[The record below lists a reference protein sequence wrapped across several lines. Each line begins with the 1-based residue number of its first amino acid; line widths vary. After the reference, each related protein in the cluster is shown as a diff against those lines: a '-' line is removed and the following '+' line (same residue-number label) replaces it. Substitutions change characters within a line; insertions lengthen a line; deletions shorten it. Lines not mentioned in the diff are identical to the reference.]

1 MLDLSNPY
9 IIAIII
15 AFVATAIFHF
25 DQKQKKVEVQSISY
39 VKVFSLVLVAIVGFN
54 YFTGTKSNVLETI
67 TESVSKVEPIVTS
80 SVTSSVSNGFPF
92 ANLKIKEGPP
102 DF

>member
-9 IIAIII
+9 IIAVII

-25 DQKQKKVEVQSISY
+25 DQKQKKVEVEPISY
-39 VKVFSLVLVAIVGFN
+39 VKVFSLVLIAIVGFN
-54 YFTGTKSNVLETI
+54 YLTSSTTFVLDTV
-67 TESVSKVEPIVTS
+67 TESASKVDTAVTS
-80 SVTSSVSNGFPF
+80 VVNNGFPF

>member
-9 IIAIII
+9 IIAVII

-25 DQKQKKVEVQSISY
+25 DQKQKKVEVETVSY
-39 VKVFSLVLVAIVGFN
+39 VKVFSLVLLAIIGFN
-54 YFTGTKSNVLETI
+54 YFTSSQTVILDTVKTV
-67 TESVSKVEPIVTS
+67 TESVSKSDTVVNNT
-80 SVTSSVSNGFPF
+80 FPF

>member
-9 IIAIII
+9 TIAVIIAV
-15 AFVATAIFHF
+15 VATVIFHF
-25 DQKQKKVEVQSISY
+25 DQKQKRVEVETISY
-39 VKVFSLVLVAIVGFN
+39 VKVFSLVLIAIVVFN
-54 YFTGTKSNVLETI
+54 YFTSSPSAIIDTVKTVA
-67 TESVSKVEPIVTS
+67 ESVSKPEPVVS
-80 SVTSSVSNGFPF
+80 SVINNGYPF

>member
-9 IIAIII
+9 IIAVII

-25 DQKQKKVEVQSISY
+25 DQKQKKVEVETISY
-39 VKVFSLVLVAIVGFN
+39 IKVFSLILVAIVGFN
-54 YFTGTKSNVLETI
+54 YFTSTKTNVMESIKTV
-67 TESVSKVEPIVTS
+67 TESAPKLESTVSTVVN
-80 SVTSSVSNGFPF
+80 NGFPF

>member
-9 IIAIII
+9 IIAVII

-25 DQKQKKVEVQSISY
+25 DQKQKKMEVESISY
-39 VKVFSLVLVAIVGFN
+39 IKVFSLVLVAIVGFN
-54 YFTGTKSNVLETI
+54 YFTSTQTNVIETI
-67 TESVSKVEPIVTS
+67 KTVTESIPKAEGSVS
-80 SVTSSVSNGFPF
+80 SVVNNGFPF

>member
-1 MLDLSNPY
+1 MLDFSNPY
-9 IIAIII
+9 IIALII

-25 DQKQKKVEVQSISY
+25 DQKQKKLDIETISY
-39 VKVFSLVLVAIVGFN
+39 VKVFSLVLIAIVVFN
-54 YFTGTKSNVLETI
+54 YFTSSPTAVIDTVKAVTETVTKPETVVA
-67 TESVSKVEPIVTS
+67 S
-80 SVTSSVSNGFPF
+80 GFPF